1 MKLHSEQVV
10 WALLRILMGWIFLWA
25 FLDKVFGLGFAT
37 SPDKAWLEGVSP
49 TAGYLANATHGPLA
63 GVFKAMA
70 GMVVVDWLF
79 MIGLLLIGLSLI
91 LGIGVR
97 VAAYSG
103 SVLLFLMFLAAS
115 LPPEHNP
122 IIDEHIIYILVLLL
136 LARRPVGEWLGF
148 GSWWAKQSIVKNKPY
163 LL

>member
-1 MKLHSEQVV
+1 MKLQTEQII
-10 WALLRILMGWIFLWA
+10 WGILRLSMGWIFLWA
-25 FLDKVFGLGFAT
+25 FLDKVFGLGFTTA
-37 SPDKAWLEGVSP
+37 PEKAWLEGVSP
-49 TAGYLANATHGPLA
+49 TYGYLANATHGPFA
-63 GVFKAMA
+63 GIFKAMA

-79 MIGLLLIGLSLI
+79 MVGLLLIGLSLM

-103 SVLLFLMFLAAS
+103 SLLLFFMFLAAS

-136 LARRPVGEWLGF
+136 IAHRPVGAWLGF
-148 GSWWAKQSIVKNKPY
+148 GGWWAKQPVVKNKPY

>member
-1 MKLHSEQVV
+1 MKLQTEQII
-10 WALLRILMGWIFLWA
+10 WGILRLSLGWIFLWA
-25 FLDKVFGLGFAT
+25 FLDKVFGLGFT
-37 SPDKAWLEGVSP
+37 TPPEKAWLEGVSP
-49 TAGYLANATHGPLA
+49 TYGYLTNATHGPLA
-63 GVFKAMA
+63 DLFKAIA

-79 MIGLLLIGLSLI
+79 MIGLLLIGLSLM

-103 SVLLFLMFLAAS
+103 SLLLFFMILAAS

-122 IIDEHIIYILVLLL
+122 IIDEHIIYILILML
-136 LARRPVGEWLGF
+136 LARRPAGEWLGF
-148 GSWWAKQSIVKNKPY
+148 GAWWAKQSFVKNKPY